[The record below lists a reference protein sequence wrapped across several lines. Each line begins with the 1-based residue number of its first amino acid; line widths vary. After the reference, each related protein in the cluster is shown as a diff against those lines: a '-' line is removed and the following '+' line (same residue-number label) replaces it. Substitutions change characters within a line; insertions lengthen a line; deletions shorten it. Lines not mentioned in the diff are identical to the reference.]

1 VLLTKRSAMSMITT
15 ASQTPRGAP
24 SSAQMSRRSAMSNLA
39 ILATLGAG
47 LFSASKAKAEGQT
60 PVRSVEEHA
69 DMIEGLIAQMTIEE
83 KAGQLNLLADPFRFR
98 PQNVNPLD
106 GQGDPAK
113 VNDAIRAGHCGALF
127 NGVGAEAGR
136 RIQRIAMEETRLKI
150 PLLFAADI
158 IHGLY
163 TVFPVPLAE
172 ASAFDADLA
181 ERTARAAAL
190 EGAVSAIHQTYAP
203 MVDVARDQ
211 RWGRVVEGAGE
222 DVHLNEVLAAARVR
236 GIQGTRGLA
245 DRDALLA
252 TPKHFVAYSAAL
264 GGMEYNTTDMSEAT
278 LRGVFLPPFKAA
290 LDAGALSV
298 MSAFNDLNG
307 VPTSGNHRMLTD
319 VLRGEW
325 DFEGFVVS
333 DYTSEQELI
342 AHGFAED
349 GRDAARIALMA
360 GVDMSMVSGLYMAH
374 IPDLV
379 AKGDVPMSR
388 VDEAVRRVLRTKAA
402 LGLFDDPYRGMD
414 ARREKAICGSREHY
428 ELAREAGRE
437 SIVLLKNEGGVLPL
451 KPSGQKIALIGPFA
465 SDMDVFG
472 PWTIWGDETHR
483 ISLEAGF
490 RKAMKTASDLT
501 VIKGCDI
508 ETALPD
514 GFADAVLAAGQA
526 DVVVLALGEG
536 SRFTGE
542 AQSRTEITIPD
553 IQLNLAAAVAATG
566 KPVVVLIRNG
576 RALELSGAVKD
587 AQGIVVT
594 WFLGSEMGN
603 SVADVL
609 FGDHSPSGRL
619 PVSFPHKSGQQP
631 FSYDHKRT
639 GRPANPTLASEEY
652 TARYRETTNTALYP
666 FGHGLTYG
674 AVTYAAP
681 VAASPTMSWD
691 GTLEVSVEVT
701 NAGAVAVVET
711 VQLYIGDKVAS
722 LTQPGQRLRDFRKV
736 ALAAGETE
744 TVRFTLRREQL
755 EFIGAAGT
763 PTVEPGAFDL
773 WLAPSAQ
780 VGTPVRFTLVR

>member
-1 VLLTKRSAMSMITT
+1 MS
-15 ASQTPRGAP
+15 Q
-24 SSAQMSRRSAMSNLA
+24 LA
-39 ILATLGAG
+39 ILAALGAG
-47 LFSASKAKAEGQT
+47 LISAPKAHASADVTGSTADAVQK
-60 PVRSVEEHA
+60 HA
-69 DMIEGLIAQMTIEE
+69 DRIEALIAQMTIEE
-83 KAGQLNLLADPFRFR
+83 KAGQLNLLPDPFRFR

-113 VNDAIRAGHCGALF
+113 VNDAIRSGQCGALF
-127 NGVGAEAGR
+127 NGVGAKAGR
-136 RIQRIAMEETRLKI
+136 VIQRIAMEETRLKI

-172 ASAFDADLA
+172 ASAFDEDLA
-181 ERTARAAAL
+181 YRTARAASL

-222 DVHLNEVLAAARVR
+222 DVLLNERLAAARVR
-236 GIQGTRGLA
+236 GIQGDKGLA

-252 TPKHFVAYSAAL
+252 TPKHFVAYSAAQ
-264 GGMEYNTTDMSEAT
+264 GGMEYNSTDMSEAT
-278 LRGVFLPPFKAA
+278 LRGVFLPPFWSAIE
-290 LDAGALSV
+290 AGALSV

-325 DFEGFVVS
+325 DFQGFVVS

-349 GRDAARIALMA
+349 GRDAARIALLA
-360 GVDMSMVSGLYMAH
+360 GVDMSMVSGLYLQH

-414 ARREKAICGSREHY
+414 EQREKAVCGHRDHY
-428 ELAREAGRE
+428 ALAREAGRE
-437 SIVLLKNEGGVLPL
+437 SIVLLKNEGAVLPL
-451 KPSGQKIALIGPFA
+451 KTSGQKIALVGPFA
-465 SDMDVFG
+465 SDLDVFG

-490 RKAMKTASDLT
+490 KAAMGSDNELT
-501 VIKGCDI
+501 VVKGCDVEAALADGI
-508 ETALPD
+508 EA
-514 GFADAVLAAGQA
+514 AVLAAAQS
-526 DVVVLALGEG
+526 DVVVLALGET
-536 SRFTGE
+536 SRFSGE
-542 AQSRTEITIPD
+542 AQSRVEITLPAAQIA
-553 IQLNLAAAVAATG
+553 LAEAVAATG
-566 KPVVVLIRNG
+566 KPVVVLLRNG
-576 RALELSGAVKD
+576 RALELSGPVKD
-587 AQGIVVT
+587 AAAIVVT

-619 PVSFPHKSGQQP
+619 PVSFPHRSGQQP
-631 FSYDHKRT
+631 FSYDHKTT
-639 GRPANPTLASEEY
+639 GRPANPALASEEY

-674 AVTYAAP
+674 AVSYTTPVVSAP
-681 VAASPTMSWD
+681 TLAWD
-691 GTLEVSVEVT
+691 GEIEVAVDVT
-701 NAGAVAVVET
+701 NAGEVAVVET
-711 VQLYIGDKVAS
+711 VQLYIRDRVAS
-722 LTQPGQRLRDFRKV
+722 LTQPGQRLREFRKV

-744 TVRFTLRREQL
+744 TVRFKLRRPML
-755 EFIGAAGT
+755 EFVGAEGSL
-763 PTVEPGAFDL
+763 TVEPGAFDV

-780 VGTPVRFTLVR
+780 VGMPVRFTLAR